1 MLQISKSQMK
11 NLKNPHFTDYEL
23 EVQREYKAP
32 KVTITVR
39 AGMKIW
45 VQAVWLHTSQTLS
58 YTFKQNR
65 AKNQKENCPINIY
78 KWFIVYK
85 TYHCVNFIFFFLLK
99 FQVIWPKKKKVDF
112 KTTKNYRAQTLDSAK
127 VESPMVRPLNSKNP
141 KRIFAGK

>member
-65 AKNQKENCPINIY
+65 AKIKKKTAQLIFINDSLSI
-78 KWFIVYK
+78 KHIIVS
-85 TYHCVNFIFFFLLK
+85 TLLFFF
-99 FQVIWPKKKKVDF
+99 FWNFRSFGQKKKKSRF
-112 KTTKNYRAQTLDSAK
+112 
-127 VESPMVRPLNSKNP
+127 
-141 KRIFAGK
+141 